1 MFILKTCRVPLPR
14 LGSILF
20 LNLWAGE
27 GDTVISAFTT
37 LIMYHSGL
45 QTGAPSQRCE
55 APSLPQF
62 PWAGQA
68 DSASLLIN
76 STGRV
81 DGAGAPCPL
90 PSDTGPLPAS

>member
-1 MFILKTCRVPLPR
+1 MPCASS
-14 LGSILF
+14 SIGLHLF
-20 LNLWAGE
+20 PNLWAGE

-37 LIMYHSGL
+37 LIVHHSGL

-55 APSLPQF
+55 APSLPQS

-81 DGAGAPCPL
+81 DGPGAPCPL
-90 PSDTGPLPAS
+90 PSDTGPLAAA